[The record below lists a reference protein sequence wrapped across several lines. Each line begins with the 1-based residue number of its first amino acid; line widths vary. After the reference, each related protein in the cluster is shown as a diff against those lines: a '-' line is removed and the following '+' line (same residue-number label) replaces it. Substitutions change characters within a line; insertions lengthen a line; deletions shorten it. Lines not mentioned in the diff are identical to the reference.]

1 MNNAVETACR
11 KMGVADG
18 DIPAARWDKIALIR
32 RLATEGFMGD
42 DSRFARDKR
51 SNPIEVLKHKDDKSA
66 IIWERQVGPEC
77 VPSGCSNVKLCKHKA
92 DDTVVSSTA

>member
-1 MNNAVETACR
+1 M
-11 KMGVADG
+11 ADG
-18 DIPAARWDKIALIR
+18 DIPPARWDKIALIR

-77 VPSGCSNVKLCKHKA
+77 GSWRSQQCQALQG
-92 DDTVVSSTA
+92 

>member
-66 IIWERQVGPEC
+66 IIWERQVGPAC
-77 VPSGCSNVKLCKHKA
+77 CA
-92 DDTVVSSTA
+92 Q

>member
-51 SNPIEVLKHKDDKSA
+51 SNPY
-66 IIWERQVGPEC
+66 
-77 VPSGCSNVKLCKHKA
+77 
-92 DDTVVSSTA
+92 